1 MKGYTSNLPP
11 DQPTATAT
19 PLPEP
24 TAEPTQGDV
33 TGDSTDPL
41 GLQVVDPVPDQSLLD
56 AIVGGVVSSY
66 FGQ

>member
-1 MKGYTSNLPP
+1 MKGYTSNGPSNGP
-11 DQPTATAT
+11 GATPS

-24 TAEPTQGDV
+24 TSEPSPAGS
-33 TGDSTDPL
+33 TGDSTDGV

-66 FGQ
+66 LGQ